1 MKDMEE
7 LVLLREF
14 YSRWL
19 NFHNTKGEKTKGR
32 PATAVREKQEEAIQ
46 RLLEAHQAI
55 QQFQKSNLDQ
65 NSDKNRELQAFRKSW
80 DV

>member
-1 MKDMEE
+1 MTEE

-19 NFHNTKGEKTKGR
+19 SFHDTKGEKTKGR
-32 PATAVREKQEEAIQ
+32 PAASVREKQENAAQ

-55 QQFQKSNLDQ
+55 QQFNKSKLNPNTESQ
-65 NSDKNRELQAFRKSW
+65 AFIETQAFRKSW
-80 DV
+80 NG